1 MHTHTKKDTLTS
13 VSQVDIGFM
22 KDLASTCHIKII
34 KNKKTK
40 IMLNDH
46 CADNELLQIC
56 MQPFIH
62 SNVKHVQLYQNP

>member
-1 MHTHTKKDTLTS
+1 M
-13 VSQVDIGFM
+13 F
-22 KDLASTCHIKII
+22 
-34 KNKKTK
+34 
-40 IMLNDH
+40 NDH